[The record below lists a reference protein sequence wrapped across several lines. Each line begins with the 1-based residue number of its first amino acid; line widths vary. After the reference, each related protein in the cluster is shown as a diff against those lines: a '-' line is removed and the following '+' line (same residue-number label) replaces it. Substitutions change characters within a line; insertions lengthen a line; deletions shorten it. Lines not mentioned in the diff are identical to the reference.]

1 MSVNNNFRSVR
12 LLGKNSTSLDNIA
25 GNRGEVFYDSTNGTL
40 RVYNSTERGGFKL
53 ATRDWTLAEIASAPS
68 SLPPLAGNSGKI
80 LTTNGTGVSWLG
92 IAAGSGITLD
102 TSVPGTL
109 TINNAGFNALS
120 DDVSPV
126 LGGNLNTLNG
136 INQYRIVNLPDPI
149 NDGEPVTL
157 GYLTF
162 TLSNF
167 GTGGAVGA
175 GALIGTTLAPNVVN
189 SSLTS
194 LGTLTSLTVTG
205 NTTVNSNLTVNGS
218 TTPATEYFRITNGAL
233 SPLVKFSVDSSS
245 GNTDIQGTLSVVGD
259 TTLTGN
265 LEADDITAAGN
276 LEVVDIDS
284 SGNITTGNIVANAIA
299 TTGSVVIADTVTI
312 QTNGNI
318 DNVANLD
325 STGNITT
332 TGAVSASGNITSN
345 GSVVGNTA
353 SFTNNVTVGGN
364 VSISTV
370 PTQPTDATNKRY
382 VDTKSIALSIAL
394 S

>member
-12 LLGKNSTSLDNIA
+12 FLGKNSQSLDNIT
-25 GNRGEVFYDSTNGTL
+25 GLRGEVFYDSTNETL
-40 RVYNSTERGGFKL
+40 RVYDAQERGGFKL
-53 ATRDWTLAEIASAPS
+53 ATRDWTQSQIDAAPS
-68 SLPPLAGNSGKI
+68 SLPPLAGNSGKV
-80 LTTNGTGVSWLG
+80 LTTNGTGVSWLSISAGTG
-92 IAAGSGITLD
+92 ISLD
-102 TSVPGTL
+102 TSVPGAL
-109 TINNAGFNALS
+109 TISNAGFNALS
-120 DDVSPV
+120 DDVSPT

-136 INQYRIVNLPDPI
+136 INQYRIINLPDPLA
-149 NDGEPVTL
+149 DDEPVTL
-157 GYLTF
+157 GFLTF

-175 GALIGTTLAPNVVN
+175 GALLGTTLAPNVVN

-194 LGTLTSLTVTG
+194 TGTLTSLTVTG

-218 TTPATEYFRITNGAL
+218 STPATEYFKITNGAI

-245 GNTDIQGTLSVVGD
+245 GNTDIQGTLSVVGN

-265 LEADDITAAGN
+265 LEVVDIASTGN
-276 LEVVDIDS
+276 LEVVDIDAT
-284 SGNITTGNIVANAIA
+284 GNITTNNIVANAIA

-318 DNVANLD
+318 DNVVNLD
-325 STGNITT
+325 STGDITT
-332 TGAVSASGNITSN
+332 TGEVAASGNITSS

-353 SFTNNVTVGGN
+353 SFTNNVAVGGN

-370 PTQPTDATNKRY
+370 PTQPSHATNKRY